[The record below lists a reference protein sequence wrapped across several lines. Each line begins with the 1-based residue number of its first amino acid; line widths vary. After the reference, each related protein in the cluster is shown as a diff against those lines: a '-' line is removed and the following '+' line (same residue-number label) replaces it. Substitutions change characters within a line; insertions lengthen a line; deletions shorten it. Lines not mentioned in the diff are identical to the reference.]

1 MHWFI
6 LVLLIPYIY
15 ILLKVYRN
23 LLKVKQYSAG
33 TSQGT
38 FVTII
43 AACRNEE
50 INLPLLLDN
59 LASQDYPRNSFEVI
73 VVDDN
78 SADSTAVAAGE
89 FKDILNLRVIRNEG
103 KGKKAAIRTG
113 VSLASGNII
122 ITVDAD
128 SRMSSAW
135 LRTLVSFYEKE
146 KPEIII
152 CPVVLSGGKGFFH
165 RFQELEFL
173 SLQGI
178 TAGMAVAGD
187 PVMCNGANLLFTKK
201 AFWENAADLHEE
213 LISGDDVFLLHSIKK
228 EKNARILWLESESA
242 TVTTKTSRSAVLFL
256 SQRARWISKAGAYTD
271 KSTILLAIVTLTAIL
286 LQSGTLVGGIF
297 STEFLKLF
305 AVIYILKSLPDYL
318 ILQNTATRYGKRSL
332 MRLFLISQFF
342 YPFYVLAVISVYL
355 SVRSGKR

>member
-1 MHWFI
+1 MHWII

-15 ILLKVYRN
+15 ILLKFYRN
-23 LLKVKQYSAG
+23 LLKIKQYSSG

-50 INLPLLLDN
+50 ISIPELLGN
-59 LASQDYPRNSFEVI
+59 LASQDYPRNAFEVI

-78 SADSTAVAAGE
+78 SADSTAASANE
-89 FKDILNLRVIRNEG
+89 FNDILNLRVIDNAG
-103 KGKKAAIRTG
+103 KGKKAAISTG
-113 VSLASGNII
+113 VRLAAGNII

-128 SRMSSAW
+128 SRMKPDW

-146 KPEIII
+146 KPEMII
-152 CPVVLSGGKGFFH
+152 CPVILSGGKGFFH

-178 TAGMAVAGD
+178 TAGSAVAGD

-201 AFWENAADLHEE
+201 TFWEHAADLHEE

-242 TVTTKTSRSAVLFL
+242 TVTTKTSQSAVSFL

-271 KSTILLAIVTLTAIL
+271 KSTMLLAVVTLTAIL
-286 LQSGTLVGGIF
+286 LQSGTLAGGIF
-297 STEFLKLF
+297 STELLKMF

-318 ILQNTATRYGKRSL
+318 ILKNTATRYKKRQL
-332 MRLFLISQFF
+332 MRLFLISQLI
-342 YPFYVLAVISVYL
+342 YPFYVLAVISVYITG
-355 SVRSGKR
+355 RSGTR